1 MNTESKNQ
9 LSPLIAERLRFLLRR
24 GSKLFGLFASLV
36 AAFLI
41 SEQCCVAQQQQST
54 STASTAAA
62 VASSIPAYPDSPN
75 GLEKLM
81 KDLLKLQKK
90 GNTQALLP
98 YVQSLVLPD
107 AATWFQSVFGE
118 QIGSSLAGSYERT
131 GMELPLSF
139 PDTLADLLRQKVG
152 DPYAVEFSDSCNPR
166 ATPREYPIL
175 ILRQN
180 SQHLYDIRFFKG
192 SSFLTLAY
200 FAYVGGGFRYLGNFE
215 VSGAWP
221 IGTQPTGPKGN
232 GTAPTRVRLG
242 GNVMAARIIY
252 EPKPEYPAEARQAR
266 LQGTVLIHAVIGKD
280 GSLED
285 LQLLQGQCWL
295 AQAAIKSVRQWR
307 YTPYLLNGQP
317 VEVDTTIQAIFNMQ

>member
-1 MNTESKNQ
+1 MQ
-9 LSPLIAERLRFLLRR
+9 LRLPLRR
-24 GSKLFGLFASLV
+24 GFSLFGLLASLG
-36 AAFLI
+36 AAFLL
-41 SEQCCVAQQQQST
+41 SEQRCVAQQQQST
-54 STASTAAA
+54 ATASTAAA
-62 VASSIPAYPDSPN
+62 VASTIPTYPDSPN

-81 KDLLKLQKK
+81 KDMLKLQKK
-90 GNTQALLP
+90 RNTQDLSP

-139 PDTLADLLRQKVG
+139 PDTLADLLKQNVG
-152 DPYAVEFSDSCNPR
+152 DPLAVEFTDSCNPR

-180 SQHLYDIRFFKG
+180 SQSLYDIRFSRG

-221 IGTQPTGPKGN
+221 IGAQTSNPKGN
-232 GTAPTRVRLG
+232 GKAAMRIRLG

-266 LQGTVLIHAVIGKD
+266 IQGTVLIHAVIGKG
-280 GSLED
+280 GSLEG

-295 AQAAIKSVRQWR
+295 AQAAIKAVRQWR